1 MPSLAEVTAQRNL
14 QNRVSEAARRDLQRF
29 WMRLDLTDLVAVRE
43 ALNEFLPVLVDRY
56 GAASAELAA
65 QWAESL
71 LGAAVLANPVVD
83 VAPAVS
89 WSLTSAFQGNPT
101 QSLSTLGIVVDRL
114 VKQHGRDTIADSSAR
129 AGVRWARVPS
139 GAETCAFC
147 LILASRGDAYH
158 SAESAG
164 EGRKFHGDCDCV
176 ATPIRDERDLPKGYD
191 PEALSRMY
199 ADARDKAD
207 SGSINKIA
215 AAMRETHGIH

>member
-1 MPSLAEVTAQRNL
+1 MPSAAEVAGQRRL
-14 QNRVSEAARRDLQRF
+14 QNRVVEAARRDLQRF

-43 ALNEFLPVLVDRY
+43 ALNAFLPVLVDRY
-56 GAASAELAA
+56 GAASAEVAA

-71 LGAAVLANPVVD
+71 LGSAVIANPAVD
-83 VAPAVS
+83 VGGSVS
-89 WSLTSAFQGNPT
+89 WAMGSAFQGNPT
-101 QSLSTLGIVVDRL
+101 QTLSTLSLVVDRF
-114 VKQHGRDTIADSSAR
+114 VKQHGRDTIADSSAA

-139 GAETCAFC
+139 GAETCSFC

-164 EGRKFHGDCDCV
+164 EGRKFHGSCDCV
-176 ATPIRDERDLPKGYD
+176 ATPIRDGSDLPKGYD
-191 PEALSRMY
+191 PDALSRMY

>member
-14 QNRVSEAARRDLQRF
+14 QNRISEAARRDLQRF

-43 ALNEFLPVLVDRY
+43 ALNEFLPILVDRY

-71 LGAAVLANPVVD
+71 LGAAVIASPTAEVGGR
-83 VAPAVS
+83 VS
-89 WSLTSAFQGNPT
+89 WALTSAFQGNPA
-101 QSLSTLGIVVDRL
+101 QSLSTLAVVVDGL
-114 VKQHGRDTIADSSAR
+114 VKQHGRDTIADSSAA

-139 GAETCAFC
+139 GAETCSFC

-176 ATPIRDERDLPKGYD
+176 ATPIRDAQDLPKGYD
-191 PEALSRMY
+191 PDALSRMY
-199 ADARDKAD
+199 VNARDKAN